1 MKFDNSTYSKIW
13 DSSEGRQIVTDILSD
28 PELIKS
34 NHTFWREKFLVDPM
48 ITPTNAEGEAVFT
61 SRMRPVESG
70 VLMDMRAPLGDSAPE
85 DIKST
90 LAYQGTI
97 QEFISK
103 GTVEKATERDYKAQY
118 FDALGDAELV
128 ARYAMQVLQPKIDSA
143 NQTLSYMSAFLMS
156 NGYLS
161 YKQGVGMQGNI
172 YKAYIPEEN
181 FRKGGVKVWTDT
193 SAPLF
198 DIMRKHEEEIKDAT
212 GLNVAWQWEV
222 TRDMFDNVILKNE
235 QVIKWLKDAYLVD
248 NSQITSGAGDLS
260 NLVVNEEN
268 FFKYVTKI
276 QGLSPIV
283 IVEEKQKDESNG
295 VVHGW
300 KEGIAVFRPAG
311 YAGLIRRTT
320 IADERLFKPEYTNP
334 SNTYSFASALE
345 GLAVVRN
352 SVIVNG
358 NLKEWHTDLVLA
370 ATPSL
375 DEFLYHFIID
385 TTKADSE

>member
-1 MKFDNSTYSKIW
+1 MKFELSTYSKIW
-13 DSSEGRQIVTDILSD
+13 DSAEGRKIVTDILND
-28 PELIKS
+28 PNLIQA

-61 SRMRPVESG
+61 SRMRQLESG
-70 VLMDMRAPLGDSAPE
+70 VLMDMRAPLGDSIPE
-85 DIKST
+85 DVKGMS
-90 LAYQGTI
+90 AYQGTI

-118 FDALGDAELV
+118 FASLGDAELV
-128 ARYAMQVLQPKIDSA
+128 ARYAMQVLQPKLDSA

-156 NGYLS
+156 NGYLA

-172 YKAYIPEEN
+172 YQPYIPTEN
-181 FRKGGVKVWTDT
+181 FRLAGASVWSDPD
-193 SAPLF
+193 APLF
-198 DIMRKHEEEIKDAT
+198 DIMRQHEEEIKDAT
-212 GLNVAWQWEV
+212 GLNIAWQWEV
-222 TRDMFDNVILKNE
+222 TRDMFDNVILKNK
-235 QVIKWLKDAYLVD
+235 QVIQWIKDAYLV
-248 NSQITSGAGDLS
+248 NSSQIAAGTENLSG
-260 NLVVNEEN
+260 LVVNEEN
-268 FFKYVTKI
+268 FYKYVGQI

-283 IVEEKQKDESNG
+283 IVEEKQKDETNG
-295 VVHGW
+295 IVHGW
-300 KEGIAVFRPAG
+300 KEGVAVFRPTG

-334 SNTYSFASALE
+334 SNSYSFASALE

-385 TTKADSE
+385 TTKANA